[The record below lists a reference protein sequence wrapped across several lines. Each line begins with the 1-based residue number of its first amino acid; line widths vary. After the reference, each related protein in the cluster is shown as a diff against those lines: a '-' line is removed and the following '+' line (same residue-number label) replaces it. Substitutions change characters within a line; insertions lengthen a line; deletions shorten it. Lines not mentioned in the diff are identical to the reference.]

1 MGTLQEIIPQVSI
14 PHVPDLRPLPFTP
27 PSAARYAPFTAP
39 ARQHVPYWILHD
51 PTLANSMMERLR
63 AYLKTAPG
71 RDLPPSPRL
80 QQFLDNLSD
89 DLLHTPYGELSSEET
104 TTDLWKIYILQLI
117 RYAVRDID
125 QNPTLPVKPLTTP
138 TLYSKT
144 GDFLISSTPDT
155 SPCLYYDIKSWSVFD
170 AFALDTLSLAQ
181 HVEDGQLGT
190 PLELR
195 VNEEDARSV
204 IMKVS

>member
-1 MGTLQEIIPQVSI
+1 MT
-14 PHVPDLRPLPFTP
+14 
-27 PSAARYAPFTAP
+27 Y
-39 ARQHVPYWILHD
+39 
-51 PTLANSMMERLR
+51 
-63 AYLKTAPG
+63 
-71 RDLPPSPRL
+71 PRL

-104 TTDLWKIYILQLI
+104 TTDLWNIYILQLI

-138 TLYSKT
+138 TLYSET
-144 GDFLISSTPDT
+144 RDFLISSTQDT

-170 AFALDTLSLAQ
+170 AFALDILSLAQ

-190 PLELR
+190 SLELR

-204 IMKVS
+204 IMNVSENYFIFKITFNSLVLLDGCFRDWRRKYDTLRYSFWRPQVYVLLVVL